1 MAFPKKGVFNIKY
14 PTRRKMANI
23 LKRLIDTQVS
33 DRETGTLKDSVRIN
47 AKIPALGNLEIEIVA
62 MYYFI
67 FLNNGANLWN
77 GGVIEPFEWV
87 GQLQDEMDSKGI
99 TADIYAQYT
108 EWLTVNYPILDLAK
122 IIETNKN
129 IVYTFY
135 ALDAPAGF
143 VQGGAP
149 LEV

>member
-14 PTRRKMANI
+14 PTRRKMQRI
-23 LKRLIDTQVS
+23 LKRIIENQVEGG
-33 DRETGTLKDSVRIN
+33 DGTLANSVRIN

-77 GGVIEPFEWV
+77 GGIIEPRQWV
-87 GQLQDEMDSKGI
+87 AQLQEDMDSAGI

-122 IIETNKN
+122 IIETNKS